1 SIITAKMSRSGRRDS
16 TEFLSA
22 DGASTV
28 LLHGELPPRTTDR
41 PTVPADALPPTQ
53 GRREEPYGHG
63 PRAERFRSGRASGRR
78 PRGPPAVRARG
89 ASRPTG
95 PPPGRAGCAAG
106 SPPAPGRARSWS

>member
-1 SIITAKMSRSGRRDS
+1 PPPSCRRTVRGFCCALRSRRDTHSRGSIITSKMSRSGRRVS

-28 LLHGELPPRTTDR
+28 LLHGELPPRTTAR

-78 PRGPPAVRARG
+78 PRG
-89 ASRPTG
+89 
-95 PPPGRAGCAAG
+95 
-106 SPPAPGRARSWS
+106 